1 MILLEGLDQRILKD
15 RNEII
20 KSIKENESK
29 HSFAYF
35 AGWADGDGSFL
46 KNETY
51 VLKIQYEEPL
61 FAFNQLYKTSILLST
76 PDRREW
82 INESD
87 PRKFVTLSS
96 LRYNHFCE
104 NVLPFI
110 VGYKRNKIINYLDK
124 KNINTS
130 DVSYKQHTKEE
141 FCQWFAGFA
150 EAEGHFSGK
159 SNIDIGNS
167 DKAPIEFISDSLKK
181 FFNIE
186 IPFKTYKMSDEV
198 EGKYSRILQFK
209 DNQGNILKQYTRK
222 AKEKYKILIPGR
234 FVKKYLYQHMIDHMT
249 IPYKKEALIKMFE
262 RDNYKNWKNA

>member
-76 PDRREW
+76 PDKREW

-110 VGYKRNKIINYLDK
+110 VGYKRNKIIM
-124 KNINTS
+124 
-130 DVSYKQHTKEE
+130 
-141 FCQWFAGFA
+141 
-150 EAEGHFSGK
+150 
-159 SNIDIGNS
+159 SNFTRSQFN
-167 DKAPIEFISDSLKK
+167 LK
-181 FFNIE
+181 IAVRLVVAA
-186 IPFKTYKMSDEV
+186 TATATH
-198 EGKYSRILQFK
+198 
-209 DNQGNILKQYTRK
+209 LKIQ
-222 AKEKYKILIPGR
+222 LS
-234 FVKKYLYQHMIDHMT
+234 
-249 IPYKKEALIKMFE
+249 
-262 RDNYKNWKNA
+262 

>member
-76 PDRREW
+76 PDKREW

-110 VGYKRNKIINYLDK
+110 VGLAVALLCLNA
-124 KNINTS
+124 TS
-130 DVSYKQHTKEE
+130 FTCLRVCSFLTEKL
-141 FCQWFAGFA
+141 
-150 EAEGHFSGK
+150 FSCR
-159 SNIDIGNS
+159 
-167 DKAPIEFISDSLKK
+167 DS
-181 FFNIE
+181 
-186 IPFKTYKMSDEV
+186 
-198 EGKYSRILQFK
+198 
-209 DNQGNILKQYTRK
+209 
-222 AKEKYKILIPGR
+222 IPGLSN
-234 FVKKYLYQHMIDHMT
+234 FTQKCD
-249 IPYKKEALIKMFE
+249 
-262 RDNYKNWKNA
+262 